1 MIPIQDLLARIRWD
15 PALRG
20 SRFELGYLDHVRNR
34 IVRVP
39 LSDVEAEPDDRFA
52 LSIADEDGVV
62 RSIQAR
68 SYSRSAAAGPEAR
81 VRAERSDSTASSSST
96 SRHAW

>member
-20 SRFELGYLDHVRNR
+20 SRFELGCLDHVQGR

-39 LSDVEAEPDDRFA
+39 LSDVEAEPGDRFA

-62 RSIQAR
+62 RSI
-68 SYSRSAAAGPEAR
+68 PLHR
-81 VRAERSDSTASSSST
+81 VRVVWQDGTPVWRRPPSPT
-96 SRHAW
+96 RR